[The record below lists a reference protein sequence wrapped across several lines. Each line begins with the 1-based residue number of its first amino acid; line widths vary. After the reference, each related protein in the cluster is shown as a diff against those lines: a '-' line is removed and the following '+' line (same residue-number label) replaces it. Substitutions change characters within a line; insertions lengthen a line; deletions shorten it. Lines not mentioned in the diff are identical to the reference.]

1 MTKGNRISF
10 AVFCFDWS
18 AQYPHCK
25 QSTQFLFF
33 IWSPH
38 FSHPSLRLTS
48 VDHCR
53 CEFGLYSIY
62 SIASALSF
70 AYACIHQLLNVRRQS
85 EHFQFIQIET
95 YRCWCVRAQMC
106 VLHLWKVFGTRRWCE
121 SWSFNLDSFFFF
133 SILCWFFSLARG
145 RNAWQASTQ
154 MISILHERKWPTRT
168 FFFSLTP
175 RLRLE

>member
-133 SILCWFFSLARG
+133 QFSVDFFRLLGAEMRDRLQHKWLVFCTNENG
-145 RNAWQASTQ
+145 RQE
-154 MISILHERKWPTRT
+154 H
-168 FFFSLTP
+168 FFFPWL
-175 RLRLE
+175 LGCG